1 MAQNLTAFL
10 AKNAK
15 KVGTKK
21 YVASDRFTGEDG
33 KPVEWEIGCI
43 TAGENAKLR
52 NACISNIPMGRGQYT
67 QSFDSGKYSAKVIA
81 RCVVYPDLNNAELQ
95 DSWGV
100 KSAEDLA
107 FTMLTSGEF
116 EDLTNEVLKFNG
128 FEDDRTKVEDAKN

>member
-15 KVGTKK
+15 KIGTEK
-21 YVASDRFTGEDG
+21 YVASNRFTGEDG
-33 KPVEWEIGCI
+33 KPVAWEIGCI
-43 TAGENAKLR
+43 TAGENAKIR
-52 NACISNIPMGRGQYT
+52 NACISNVPMGRGQYT
-67 QSFDSGKYSAKVIA
+67 QRFDADKYSAKVIA

-100 KSAEDLA
+100 KSAEDLV

-116 EDLTNEVLKFNG
+116 EDLTTEVLKFNG
-128 FEDDRTKVEDAKN
+128 FEDDREKVEEAKN